1 MVFFFSLIFLIIVV
15 FSVASHHKDVSYE
28 KNDDENKKGVSSIK
42 AETRQ

>member
-1 MVFFFSLIFLIIVV
+1 MS
-15 FSVASHHKDVSYE
+15 SVASHHKEVSHK